1 VVLNAERPHV
11 KTIAGRVTLPEVALP
26 VAWPPRFVYHIHAIF
41 VKDSGMLT
49 LSEAVKSGRLQ
60 EFIAQEEARGI
71 GSIERSE
78 LDRTLA
84 AMLKAP

>member
-1 VVLNAERPHV
+1 M
-11 KTIAGRVTLPEVALP
+11 
-26 VAWPPRFVYHIHAIF
+26 HAKF

-60 EFIAQEEARGI
+60 DFIAQEEARGI

-84 AMLKAP
+84 ACLRRRLNGSAGTSGRKYLAGQGPG